1 MVPPTTKILYYYTI
15 MKPVR
20 KDREEQ
26 GGYDLVEMELR
37 FLASNPKR
45 MQTIGDKRKEGDKI
59 RGEKEVEDGRLCC
72 TNLSSTFPESGTS
85 MSLGRGS
92 LLAHACAGYLP
103 HLFSKET
110 EFTFEFRPCDPSFP
124 AFLQGSRSLQEGHG
138 CLVHDG
144 FSDCSPG
151 AIHLLSRCDW
161 PSPALLLCVS
171 EAVFRCAGSSTCTI
185 HS

>member
-1 MVPPTTKILYYYTI
+1 MVPPTTKILNYYTS

-37 FLASNPKR
+37 FLSSNPKR
-45 MQTIGDKRKEGDKI
+45 MQTFGEKRKEGDKL
-59 RGEKEVEDGRLCC
+59 RGEKEDGRLCC
-72 TNLSSTFPESGTS
+72 KNLSSTFPESGTS

-110 EFTFEFRPCDPSFP
+110 VFTFAFRRCDPSFP
-124 AFLQGSRSLQEGHG
+124 AFLPGSHSLQEGHG
-138 CLVHDG
+138 CQVHEG
-144 FSDCSPG
+144 FSVCSPS

-161 PSPALLLCVS
+161 PSPAMLCVS
-171 EAVFRCAGSSTCTI
+171 EAVLPCAGYSTCTTR
-185 HS
+185 S